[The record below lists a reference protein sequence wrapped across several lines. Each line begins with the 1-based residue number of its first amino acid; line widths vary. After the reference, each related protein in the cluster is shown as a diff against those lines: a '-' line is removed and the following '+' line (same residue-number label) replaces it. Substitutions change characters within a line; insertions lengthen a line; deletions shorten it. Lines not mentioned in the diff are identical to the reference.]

1 MPEVADDS
9 QSRTALWSE
18 LSEARA
24 RLRELEVAN
33 DTTRR
38 IDIAVGMLMARKHY
52 SEAQARGELQQLGL
66 RSQRM
71 LRDIAEEII
80 QTA

>member
-1 MPEVADDS
+1 MSEVAGES

-18 LSEARA
+18 LTEARA
-24 RLRELEVAN
+24 RLQELEAAN

-52 SEAQARGELQQLGL
+52 SEAQARGALQQLSL
-66 RSQRM
+66 SSQRM
-71 LRDIAEEII
+71 IRDIAEEII
-80 QTA
+80 RTA